1 MKDNNGD
8 NISKILKYHENELE
22 KIKNTNNVN
31 IENTIKDTEA
41 LLQSLGVDISKKTNI
56 EKNKKIIYMPTW
68 EELLDKANENIKEN
82 VDIKELFTDK
92 ELNENKEILRIYKSE
107 FDSIYKLDE
116 FDIAIGVIGGIL
128 GAIIDIL
135 LVGIP
140 KKTTD
145 GIKSGPLS
153 NYVRD
158 YFDKVFPKDEMEN
171 LANSKVSKVPFDA
184 QDNRN
189 TKVHVEGLS
198 AYYHR
203 LLQLGHDPILGLLF
217 GVADILNGT
226 MTTIDKKG
234 KFCRQVVEE
243 YNNRKECDIFLA
255 ITKQLIHF
263 ASDITTS
270 MGLPAPLMSLF
281 NFLQIGKI
289 GEYEQTIA
297 EIVQGMYFE
306 GYDFIHFCSMSI
318 PTMITEV
325 VIRIGYA
332 LKKLKEGKSINECI
346 PFSVKR
352 KNNYKL
358 STMLFLGHTSSCAI
372 NAGKIYFTQNPLAI
386 NYSEWLMFL
395 KCSYEQLKFG
405 LINKPELRN
414 KFIEGKLDN
423 EFLDIMNSIDETFN
437 DFTKNYIVV
446 MS

>member
-31 IENTIKDTEA
+31 IENTIKDTEE
-41 LLQSLGVDISKKTNI
+41 LLQSLGVDISKKTNV
-56 EKNKKIIYMPTW
+56 EKNKKFIYMPTW

-107 FDSIYKLDE
+107 FDSIYKLDD
-116 FDIAIGVIGGIL
+116 FDITIGVLGGIL

-145 GIKSGPLS
+145 GIKAGPLS
-153 NYVRD
+153 NYVRN
-158 YFDKVFPKDEMEN
+158 YFDKVFPKDEMEK

-234 KFCRQVVEE
+234 KFCRQVIEE
-243 YNNRKECDIFLA
+243 YNNRKECDIFSA

-352 KNNYKL
+352 ENNYKL
-358 STMLFLGHTSSCAI
+358 STMLFLGHISSCAI

-414 KFIEGKLDN
+414 KFMEGKLDN

-437 DFTKNYIVV
+437 DFTKSYIVV